1 MLTKTLAKI
10 DRYYPILAVVIIG
23 LCVLMFITLKGIF
36 TALNT
41 ASEFD
46 PQLGETTLKV
56 DRATL
61 DGVYERL
68 KNRQV
73 PVLTQTP

>member
-10 DRYYPILAVVIIG
+10 DRYYPILVAVVIG
-23 LCVLMFITLKGIF
+23 LTVLIIFTLRGIF

-46 PQLGETTLKV
+46 PDLGATTLKI
-56 DRATL
+56 DKTTL
-61 DGVYERL
+61 DDVYGKI
-68 KNRQV
+68 KNRKV

>member
-10 DRYYPILAVVIIG
+10 DRYYPILGVVAIG
-23 LCVLMFITLKGIF
+23 LIVLMVFTLKGIF

-46 PQLGETTLKV
+46 PDLGATTLKI
-56 DRATL
+56 DKASL
-61 DGVYERL
+61 DDVYEKVKGR
-68 KNRQV
+68 KV

>member
-10 DRYYPILAVVIIG
+10 DRYYPILGVVVIG
-23 LCVLMFITLKGIF
+23 LIVLMIF
-36 TALNT
+36 TLRGLFTAFNT

-46 PQLGETTLKV
+46 PEGGATTLKI
-56 DRATL
+56 DKTGL
-61 DGVYERL
+61 DEVHQ
-68 KNRQV
+68 KVINRKV

>member
-10 DRYYPILAVVIIG
+10 DRYYPILAVVVIG
-23 LCVLMFITLKGIF
+23 LIILMIF
-36 TALNT
+36 TLRGLFGALNT

-46 PQLGETTLKV
+46 PEGGATTLKI
-56 DRATL
+56 DKASL
-61 DGVYERL
+61 DEVYE
-68 KNRQV
+68 KVINRKV

>member
-10 DRYYPILAVVIIG
+10 DRYYPILAVVVIG
-23 LCVLMFITLKGIF
+23 LTVLIIFTLRGIF
-36 TALNT
+36 TAFNT

-46 PQLGETTLKV
+46 PELGGTTLKI
-56 DRATL
+56 DKASL
-61 DGVYERL
+61 DEVYQ
-68 KNRQV
+68 KVINRKV

>member
-10 DRYYPILAVVIIG
+10 DRYYPILVAVIVGLTILIIFS
-23 LCVLMFITLKGIF
+23 LRGIF

-46 PQLGETTLKV
+46 PDLVAPSVKV
-56 DRATL
+56 EKARL
-61 DGVYERL
+61 DSVFDKI
-68 KNRQV
+68 KNQK
-73 PVLTQTP
+73 PPGLTSAP